1 MESQHHVLLLGDS
14 VLMDSVA
21 ESLIDRNFSNVIRIN
36 SNIHEASEILKSF
49 NPDLVV
55 YELIE
60 QNSDPVF
67 TIICKQ
73 ANSSHLVIDLN
84 CNQVILLDSQRKSAE
99 SLQALCD
106 LVSQEVNFKKLHIDD
121 TSF

>member
-1 MESQHHVLLLGDS
+1 MESQHHVLLLGDL

-36 SNIHEASEILKSF
+36 SNMHEASEILKFF

-84 CNQVILLDSQRKSAE
+84 CNQVILLDSQHKSAE

-106 LVSQEVNFKKLHIDD
+106 LVSQEVKF
-121 TSF
+121 